1 MSWFSSAV
9 DKVGNTIGRVGKDI
23 VRNTRN
29 LSPVSAALYGMNKD
43 AYMTDYQK
51 NAAKRAQEAKQNK
64 LSQQAQWAKNY
75 YGVTD
80 PSQLGKQAGQLRN
93 MAMQTAL
100 QSTEDPEAAG
110 IRSQIGTAAA
120 STGRNLA
127 SMGVKGGAAAGA
139 IAEAQG
145 RAQQRAAEQLS
156 AKRGQ
161 DIERAAGRV
170 GSAVSGIEANRQLA
184 LMPTELP
191 KQQKGLLSNIL
202 SAVV

>member
-1 MSWFSSAV
+1 MGFFKDLSRGFQGRTQYERN
-9 DKVGNTIGRVGKDI
+9 VGR
-23 VRNTRN
+23 
-29 LSPVSAALYGMNKD
+29 
-43 AYMTDYQK
+43 
-51 NAAKRAQEAKQNK
+51 RAQEATKAR
-64 LSQQAQWAKNY
+64 LSQEAQFAKNY

-80 PSQLGKQAGQLRN
+80 PSQLGQQAEQLRN

-110 IRSQIGTAAA
+110 IRSQIGTAGAA
-120 STGRNLA
+120 MGRNLA
-127 SMGVKGGAAAGA
+127 SQGIKGGAAAGA
-139 IAEAQG
+139 IAERMG
-145 RAQQRAAEQLS
+145 MAQQQAAEQLA

-191 KQQKGLLSNIL
+191 KQQKGLLSSIL